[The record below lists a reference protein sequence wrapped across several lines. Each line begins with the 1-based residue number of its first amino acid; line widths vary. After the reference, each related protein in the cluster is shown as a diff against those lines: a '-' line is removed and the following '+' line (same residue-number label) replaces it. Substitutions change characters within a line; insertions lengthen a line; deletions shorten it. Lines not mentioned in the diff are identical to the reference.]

1 MLCVSGDLFECGGS
15 DKKIWWKDAASYTRT
30 EVVALD
36 RHSSE
41 QEVITEQALEPEG
54 SDYWINTVQE
64 SDDWMFQWDDG
75 QLQQTKGSNKVSVL
89 YSQLSIGSI
98 RSNHCKCMLLTIWL

>member
-15 DKKIWWKDAASYTRT
+15 DMKIWWKDAASYTRT

-36 RHSSE
+36 RHSSQ

-75 QLQQTKGSNKVSVL
+75 QLQQTKGSNKVSVAIQPTVYRINQIKPL
-89 YSQLSIGSI
+89 
-98 RSNHCKCMLLTIWL
+98 